1 MLLQGMAIMES
12 LYFGLR
18 CADSLIRQCCDIDK
32 QKKPLLKI
40 LEEVL
45 KIGLQLNERKTVPRI
60 LKNMTHMQGCKTCGS
75 LAAWLQENGEIM
87 RK

>member
-18 CADSLIRQCCDIDK
+18 CADSLIRQCCDIDL

-45 KIGLQLNERKTVPRI
+45 KK
-60 LKNMTHMQGCKTCGS
+60 MTHMQGCTTCGS